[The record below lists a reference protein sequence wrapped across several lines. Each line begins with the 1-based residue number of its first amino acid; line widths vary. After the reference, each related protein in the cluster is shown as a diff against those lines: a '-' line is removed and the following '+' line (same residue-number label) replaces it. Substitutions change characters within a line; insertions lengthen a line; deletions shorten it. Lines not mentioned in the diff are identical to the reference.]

1 MTLREALTAAATH
14 IVRRDAETLAL
25 HLLHRDRAWLL
36 THPDTELTPTQLQRL
51 NELTHRRAA
60 HEPLQHLTG
69 VQEFYGLPLR
79 VTPDTLIPRPETEH
93 VVEAAIA
100 WATTQP
106 PEKPLRILDIGTG
119 TGAIALALATH
130 LPSAEITALD
140 ISPAALAIAR
150 DNAAALGLTDRITFI
165 ESDLLT
171 ALSTPQPYSLLPIP
185 CSLPFDLIVSNPP
198 YIPLTDATTLAP
210 EVRDHEPHAALF
222 AGDDGLA
229 LYRRLIPA
237 AHAALAPDGLLALEF
252 GFGQRDAL
260 RLLLQDHPWRD
271 IRFLND
277 YANIPRVV
285 LANRA

>member
-1 MTLREALTAAATH
+1 MTLREALTAAANT
-14 IVRRDAETLAL
+14 IARRDAETLAL

-69 VQEFYGLPLR
+69 QQEFYGLPLR

-93 VVEAAIA
+93 LVEAAIA
-100 WATTQP
+100 WAATQP
-106 PEKPLRILDIGTG
+106 HALRILDVGTG

-130 LPSAEITALD
+130 LPTAEITAVD
-140 ISPAALAIAR
+140 IS
-150 DNAAALGLTDRITFI
+150 AAALYIARENAASLNLTDRITFI
-165 ESDLLT
+165 ESDLLA
-171 ALSTPQPYSLLPIP
+171 ALSTPQPYPLLPIP
-185 CSLPFDLIVSNPP
+185 YSLPFDLIASNPP

-229 LYRRLIPA
+229 IYRRLIPA
-237 AHAALAPDGLLALEF
+237 AHAALAPNGLLALEF
-252 GFGQRDAL
+252 GFGQRNAL
-260 RLLLQDHPWRD
+260 HTLLEDRHHPWRD

-285 LANRA
+285 LAHRA